1 MPPVSATTA
10 YRGKRRLQRA
20 RLISL
25 IADTTY
31 PRTILVNDLEQG
43 MNAPPNID
51 SFTTDAGNDVVD
63 WLTNGTR
70 DERFIDNIFAE
81 LCIRLQQAGIPVKR
95 ASLHVLIHHPQ
106 WLGARIMWADGMREA
121 EIARV
126 DYDVRERSEYIG
138 SPANE
143 IHDGAIEVRENFE
156 RDASLG
162 RQHAVYDEMRAKGL
176 TDYVAWPMYHTLGK
190 RHLVTFATD
199 RPGGFDD
206 AHLACLLRLLPVLA
220 LVSEIRVKNRLART
234 LLETYVGS
242 HASELILAGATRR
255 GSGTTVRAAIMI
267 CDLRDFTKISDNW
280 PRDDVID
287 LLNSYFDA
295 MSEPIAKHGGEIL
308 KFIGDGLLA
317 IFPLSQPSACADLL
331 HAVTE
336 ARRAMLALNEN
347 NSDTGRAPLN
357 YGIGVHVGDVMY
369 GNIGSRTR
377 LDFTVIGP
385 AVNMASRLEALTK
398 QLGRTVLLSRAFADL
413 VGNAFDLER
422 VGEYP
427 VRGFSDPIELFAYH
441 G

>member
-1 MPPVSATTA
+1 
-10 YRGKRRLQRA
+10 
-20 RLISL
+20 
-25 IADTTY
+25 
-31 PRTILVNDLEQG
+31 
-43 MNAPPNID
+43 MNAPPNND
-51 SFTTDAGNDVVD
+51 SVTAHSDGDVLHWLANDA
-63 WLTNGTR
+63 R

-81 LCIRLQQAGIPVKR
+81 LCVRLQQAGVPVKR
-95 ASLHVLIHHPQ
+95 ASLHLLIQHPQ
-106 WLGARIMWADGMREA
+106 WLGARVFWADGMREA
-121 EIARV
+121 TITRV

-138 SPANE
+138 SPVEE
-143 IHDGAIEVRENFE
+143 IHNGATEIREILE
-156 RDASLG
+156 CDPSLG
-162 RQHAVYDEMRAKGL
+162 RKHGVYDELRSKGL

-190 RHLVTFATD
+190 RHVVAFSTD
-199 RPGGFDD
+199 RPGGFDE
-206 AHLACLLRLLPVLA
+206 AHIASLSKLLPILA
-220 LVSEIRVKNRLART
+220 LVSEIRIKNRLART

-242 HASELILAGATRR
+242 HAGELILAGATRR

-267 CDLRDFTKISDNW
+267 CDLRDFTRISDNW

-287 LLNSYFDA
+287 LLNGYFDA
-295 MSEPIAKHGGEIL
+295 MSEPIARHGGEIL

-317 IFPLSQPSACADLL
+317 IFPLSQPLACANLL

-336 ARRAMLALNEN
+336 ARQAMIALNEKN
-347 NSDTGRAPLN
+347 GETGRAPLN

-385 AVNMASRLEALTK
+385 AVNMASRLETLTK

-413 VGNAFDLER
+413 VEGEFALER

-427 VRGFSDPIELFAYH
+427 VRGFHDPIELFAYH

>member
-1 MPPVSATTA
+1 M
-10 YRGKRRLQRA
+10 
-20 RLISL
+20 
-25 IADTTY
+25 D
-31 PRTILVNDLEQG
+31 
-43 MNAPPNID
+43 APPDNHAPTQAD
-51 SFTTDAGNDVVD
+51 SVVD

-70 DERFIDNIFAE
+70 DERFLDIIFAQM
-81 LCIRLQQAGIPVKR
+81 CVRLQQAGIPLKR
-95 ASLHVLIHHPQ
+95 STLHILIHHPQ
-106 WLGARIMWADGMREA
+106 WLGARMMWSDGMREA

-138 SPANE
+138 SAANE
-143 IHDGAIEVRENFE
+143 IHDGAAEVRERLE
-156 RDASLG
+156 QDSSLG
-162 RQHAVYDEMRAKGL
+162 RKHALYDEMRARGL
-176 TDYVAWPMYHTLGK
+176 TDYVAWPLYHTLGK
-190 RHLVTFATD
+190 RHIVTFATD

-206 AHLACLLRLLPVLA
+206 AHIAGLKKLLPVLA

-242 HASELILAGATRR
+242 HAGELILAGATRR
-255 GSGTTVRAAIMI
+255 GTGTTVRAAIMI

-287 LLNSYFDA
+287 LLNDYFDA
-295 MSEPIAKHGGEIL
+295 MSEPIARHGGEIL

-317 IFPLSQPSACADLL
+317 IFPLSQPDACANLL

-336 ARRAMLALNEN
+336 ARKAMAALNERN
-347 NSDTGRAPLN
+347 NGTGRAPLN

-369 GNIGSRTR
+369 GNIGSTSR

-398 QLGRTVLLSRAFADL
+398 QLGRTVLLSRAFAEL
-413 VGNAFDLER
+413 VEREFELEH
-422 VGEYP
+422 VGQHE
-427 VRGFSDPIELFAYH
+427 VRGFSDPIELFAYQ